1 MLININNLSIKRQ
14 GKKILDNINL
24 KIDKSDFTTIIG
36 PNGAGK
42 SMLVK
47 AIIGAVNANS
57 GSIKKAP
64 NLKIGYLP
72 QKFNIDS
79 YLPISAKRFLS
90 LGFLSPKSSILDLDN
105 IINECNIAKIIDKQ
119 IKVMS
124 GGELQRVLLAFSLLN
139 NPDLL
144 ILDEPVQNLDISGQL
159 EFYKLLNKIYQKRK
173 LSILMISH
181 DLHMVMASTTK
192 VICLYNK
199 ICCHGKA
206 DIIAND
212 PEFKSIFGHD
222 MSEMMAIYQHSH
234 NKK

>member
-1 MLININNLSIKRQ
+1 MLVNISGLTIKRQ
-14 GKKILDNINL
+14 MKIILDNINL
-24 KIDKSDFTTIIG
+24 KIDKHDFTTIVG

-47 AIIGAVNANS
+47 AIIGIVNSDS
-57 GSIKKAP
+57 GKISKKA

-72 QKFNIDS
+72 QKLNIDS
-79 YLPISAKRFLS
+79 YLPISARRFLS
-90 LGFLSPKSSILDLDN
+90 LSNKGTN
-105 IINECNIAKIIDKQ
+105 IDAIISECKIAHIIDKQ
-119 IKVMS
+119 INIMS
-124 GGELQRVLLAFSLLN
+124 GGELQRILLAFSLLN
-139 NPDLL
+139 DPELL

-159 EFYKLLNKIYQKRK
+159 EFYKLLDKIYHERK

-206 DIIAND
+206 DVIAKD
-212 PEFKSIFGHD
+212 PEFISLFGQD
-222 MSEMMAIYQHSH
+222 MSNMMAIYQHSH
-234 NKK
+234 QKS